1 MKNICIIADTPYQL
15 LNALCIGQMVSVES
29 SVDLYFDKKFSGY
42 EGIISRL
49 NGCGVFEN
57 VYLFSDDHYLEKLNN
72 TYKNSIIK
80 NIKNA
85 QMLKNPLGILL
96 TCLEDSKQITSIP
109 KYDVI
114 FCPSSTSFNLAMI
127 FYNPKS
133 EVNLYDEGTA
143 SYGLI
148 NILADPFY
156 KSNYRKLFYKF
167 MGVNVNSINV
177 LKLYSNN
184 PAMCKNTT
192 AKEVV
197 QLPNLLFQSEKFENI
212 VKDVFQYTKDN
223 TYCDSSMVLLTQPME
238 KLAADSRTINE
249 SIYECL
255 LCYRD
260 CLTVRKHPMDDA
272 NIPNVFNVDKVNN
285 MWELLCKDIIDG
297 HYVLIGPCSTAQFTP
312 KALYNK
318 EPWIIFTHRL
328 YEIDYS
334 YFKDN
339 FTNIS
344 ELLKESYS
352 DKNKIMEPSSI
363 SELRECLSR
372 IHAIKRE
379 C

>member
-1 MKNICIIADTPYQL
+1 MKNICIIADTPYQV
-15 LNALCIGQMVSVES
+15 LNALCLGAMVNEKSF
-29 SVDLYFDKKFSGY
+29 VDLYIDKKFSGY
-42 EGIISRL
+42 DGIILRL
-49 NGCGVFEN
+49 KKCGVFKN
-57 VYLFSDDHYLEKLNN
+57 VYSFSDDRYLEKLNN

-80 NIKNA
+80 NVKNA
-85 QMLKNPLGILL
+85 QMLKNSVGILL
-96 TCLEDSKQITSIP
+96 TCLEDNKQVTSIP
-109 KYDVI
+109 NYDKI

-127 FYNPKS
+127 FHNPKS

-156 KSNYRKLFYKF
+156 KSKCRELFYKF

-177 LKLYSNN
+177 SKLYSNN

-197 QLPNLLFQSEKFENI
+197 QLPNLLFQSNNFESI
-212 VKDVFQYTKDN
+212 VKYVFQYTEDN
-223 TYCDSSMVLLTQPME
+223 AYCNASMVLLTQPME
-238 KLAADSRTINE
+238 KLAADSRIINE
-249 SIYECL
+249 SIYESL

-260 CLTVRKHPMDDA
+260 CLIVRKHPMDET
-272 NIPNVFNVDKVNN
+272 NTPSVFTADKVNN
-285 MWELLCKDIIDG
+285 MWELLCKDVIDD

-328 YEIDYS
+328 YTIDYS
-334 YFKDN
+334 YFKEN

-352 DKNKIMEPSSI
+352 NKNKILEPSSI
-363 SELRECLSR
+363 NELIECLNR
-372 IHAIKRE
+372 IQAAKGE
-379 C
+379 